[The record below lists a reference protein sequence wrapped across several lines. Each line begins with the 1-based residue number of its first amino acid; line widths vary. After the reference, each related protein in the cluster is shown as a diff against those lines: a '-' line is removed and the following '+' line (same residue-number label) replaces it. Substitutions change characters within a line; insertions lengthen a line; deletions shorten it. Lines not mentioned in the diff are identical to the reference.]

1 MICNYSIFSM
11 PILLKRISSLFL
23 ALLML
28 SFSLKAQEKIS
39 LQRAI
44 ELALQNNLQIKQAQ
58 LSEALSDETIKQSRF
73 ALLPTLNASNSENY
87 SIGRVFD
94 QLSGQPINQAVTSAN
109 GSLNSS
115 LVVFQG
121 FQRRNQILQNKLN
134 LEADKSNTRKA
145 QNDLSLTVVTTYLQV
160 LSGQDLVTATT
171 QQLEFA
177 REQLAREQRF
187 FDVGDRTLADL
198 AQSKAQLSTAELN
211 LTNAQNQVDLAFLNL
226 SQLMEMAPG
235 SRFDVEIPVVNS
247 IGQINNQFT
256 ANQIYAQALEN
267 YPDIKLA
274 EFRRLSAEKAI
285 EIAKGGLMPRLN
297 LSGNLGSG
305 YSSARKQVIAG
316 TTPPVFETISLR
328 DQVRDNYNRA
338 LGFSLNIPIFNG
350 YQARS
355 TVNRAKINFVS
366 ASLTED
372 LAKNTLNKVINQAIF
387 DLRAAEKR
395 YVSTQSAFE
404 SSDAAFN
411 VIKQRYDVGL
421 VNSLDYNQS
430 QINLNQ
436 AQFNLIQA
444 KYDLI
449 FRNKLIDF
457 YMGKPLTF

>member
-1 MICNYSIFSM
+1 M

-235 SRFDVEIPVVNS
+235 SRFDVESPVVNS

-256 ANQIYAQALEN
+256 ADQIYAQALEN

-350 YQARS
+350 YQARND
-355 TVNRAKINFVS
+355 TDDFIW
-366 ASLTED
+366 LITED
-372 LAKNTLNKVINQAIF
+372 LAKNNLNKVINQAIF

>member
-177 REQLAREQRF
+177 REQ
-187 FDVGDRTLADL
+187 
-198 AQSKAQLSTAELN
+198 
-211 LTNAQNQVDLAFLNL
+211 
-226 SQLMEMAPG
+226 
-235 SRFDVEIPVVNS
+235 
-247 IGQINNQFT
+247 
-256 ANQIYAQALEN
+256 
-267 YPDIKLA
+267 
-274 EFRRLSAEKAI
+274 
-285 EIAKGGLMPRLN
+285 
-297 LSGNLGSG
+297 
-305 YSSARKQVIAG
+305 
-316 TTPPVFETISLR
+316 
-328 DQVRDNYNRA
+328 
-338 LGFSLNIPIFNG
+338 
-350 YQARS
+350 
-355 TVNRAKINFVS
+355 
-366 ASLTED
+366 
-372 LAKNTLNKVINQAIF
+372 
-387 DLRAAEKR
+387 
-395 YVSTQSAFE
+395 
-404 SSDAAFN
+404 
-411 VIKQRYDVGL
+411 
-421 VNSLDYNQS
+421 
-430 QINLNQ
+430 
-436 AQFNLIQA
+436 
-444 KYDLI
+444 
-449 FRNKLIDF
+449 
-457 YMGKPLTF
+457 